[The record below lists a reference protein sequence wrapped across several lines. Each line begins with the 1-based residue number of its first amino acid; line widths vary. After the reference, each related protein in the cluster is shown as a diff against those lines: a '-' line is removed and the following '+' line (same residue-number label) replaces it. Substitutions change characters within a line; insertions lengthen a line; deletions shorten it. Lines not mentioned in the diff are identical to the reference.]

1 LSSNRRFFDQVWL
14 LLMLPP
20 LFWASNAIVGR
31 TVAGAVPPV
40 GLAFWRWTLGAL
52 LVLPFAWRHLPGD
65 TGVLRRHWKI
75 ISLLAMLGIGVFNT
89 FVYIGL
95 NSTSVLNSVMMQ
107 SGIPPLIVLMTFLLF
122 RDKVSKVQGFGIALS
137 LVGAMTLISKGD
149 IGALARL
156 ELNPGDLWIFAAV
169 ICYAG
174 YTALMRQR
182 PAVHPFSF
190 LFVTF
195 ALGAAMILP
204 FYLAETW
211 NGHPFQ
217 PTLLAVGA
225 TVYVALF
232 PSILAYLCFNRLV
245 AVAGPNRAGLCIHL
259 VPVFGSL
266 AAILFLGETLHLFHI
281 AGIALIATGI
291 WLATRTAASLR

>member
-1 LSSNRRFFDQVWL
+1 LNHHFFDQVWL

-20 LFWASNAIVGR
+20 LFWASNAIIGR
-31 TVAGAVPPV
+31 AVAGSVPPV

-52 LVLPFAWRHLPGD
+52 LVLPFAWRHLLGD
-65 TGVLRRHWKI
+65 VTVLRRNWAI
-75 ISLLAMLGIGVFNT
+75 TGVLAMLGIGVFNT

-122 RDKVSKVQGFGIALS
+122 RDKVSKVQGLGIVLS
-137 LVGAMTLISKGD
+137 LVGAVTLISKGD
-149 IGALARL
+149 VGTLARL
-156 ELNPGDLWIFAAV
+156 EFNPGDLWVFAAV
-169 ICYAG
+169 VCYAG
-174 YTALMRQR
+174 YTALMRRR

-204 FYLAETW
+204 FYLMETW
-211 NGHPFQ
+211 NGHPFR
-217 PTLLAVGA
+217 PTALALGA

-291 WLATRTAASLR
+291 WLATRVTSPR

>member
-1 LSSNRRFFDQVWL
+1 MPSDRRFFDQVWL

-52 LVLPFAWRHLPGD
+52 LVLPFALRHLAAD
-65 TGVLRRHWKI
+65 AVVLRRQWAI
-75 ISLLAMLGIGVFNT
+75 TGALALLGIGVFNT

-122 RDKVSKVQGFGIALS
+122 RDRISRLQGAGIALS

-169 ICYAG
+169 ICYSG
-174 YTALMRQR
+174 YTALMRRR

-190 LFVTF
+190 LLVTF

-204 FYLAETW
+204 FYLFESW

-217 PTLLAVGA
+217 PTALAIGA

-266 AAILFLGETLHLFHI
+266 AAILFLGETLHLFHV

-291 WLATRTAASLR
+291 WLATRAASAR